1 MSAQQRSSRDISL
14 LDLDRVQVQQHL
26 SEQLPEPTSSP
37 ASPEGRQAGKNVNVA
52 RESSVPDHSIHRFVP
67 LSRQDETA
75 ANLPELNFR
84 PLALALKYLVPLMIW
99 QLLCLFGVITLAVL
113 SRVKPPW
120 LHLESEYSY
129 NVWFYSP
136 GAIGFLTTVLW
147 RGTLQSYNRILPYV
161 RMANVPLDISGGGGA
176 PGSTGQHL
184 LNGIPSGEIH
194 MGVLFS
200 LWRSGDYISLVVNI
214 TPIPIIFLTPI
225 KSGILGLVMDESG
238 WGIRISFSFCIM
250 AAIIYVWLFAATLAI
265 ALHLR
270 TRRTGL
276 KWNPCTLAAQVSL
289 VQGSNMLDKFADIPT
304 EQWAPLFNTVRDW
317 PGKGLVLRLGY
328 WREQGTD
335 IIVHGVRFLPRANR
349 DAGDEDAQSS
359 SSTDRDDSSP
369 NQNPA
374 GAVQRQ
380 DVSKPDVN
388 RFWNSNLQDGY
399 LILVSIIGAGVITVA
414 TVAWAKGYIDR
425 PLDVSFLQ
433 APSSGDAESQ
443 FFSEILANF
452 ARGIL
457 FALLPTLAFGIFHNN
472 FLAVDIYRRNMAPVY
487 NMVGPLPEDDQERLI
502 PGTPEEGATARNSM
516 LLDFITPDFITCLV
530 LAGGAGEY
538 RLVLGLVLAT
548 FCNLVYI
555 IVGSLFSFELSSVT
569 AGEESGRGQRYNYTA
584 TIHRRQFIAC
594 YVILIVYCISI
605 WLLRPRGVARTC
617 RRLLTLL
624 DFVSL
629 IHKSHIL
636 QCPEFWV
643 QNHWS
648 DTEEHLK
655 SQVTLANRIYRF
667 GVYVGTDDHQ
677 YVGISVQKVP
687 ETWVESP
694 DYDSTRKSLLFSA
707 ELAKDVLRGGL
718 YGESASSGEGLLASR
733 HQAETVDD
741 RVYSNTHPR
750 MWQGMKGTK
759 MRRRRR
765 RGEDV
770 ESGIQMQEVRRDQ
783 GDTSGAGV
791 AGYAPGLQQTP
802 LADEDEDEQR

>member
-1 MSAQQRSSRDISL
+1 
-14 LDLDRVQVQQHL
+14 
-26 SEQLPEPTSSP
+26 
-37 ASPEGRQAGKNVNVA
+37 
-52 RESSVPDHSIHRFVP
+52 
-67 LSRQDETA
+67 
-75 ANLPELNFR
+75 
-84 PLALALKYLVPLMIW
+84 MIW

-113 SRVKPPW
+113 SRVNPPW
-120 LHLESEYSY
+120 LHLESQYSY
-129 NVWFYSP
+129 TIWFYSP
-136 GAIGFLTTVLW
+136 GVIGFLTTVFW

-161 RMANVPLDISGGGGA
+161 RMANVPLQSSGTGA

-250 AAIIYVWLFAATLAI
+250 AAVIYVWLFAVTLAI
-265 ALHLR
+265 TLHLR

-289 VQGSNMLDKFADIPT
+289 IQSSNILDKFADIPT
-304 EQWAPLFNTVRDW
+304 EQWAPLFNTVKDW

-328 WREQGTD
+328 WKEHGTN
-335 IIVHGVRFLPRANR
+335 IIVHGVRFLPKTE
-349 DAGDEDAQSS
+349 DVGDETQSS
-359 SSTDRDDSSP
+359 ILTDHDDSP

-374 GAVQRQ
+374 GAIQRE
-380 DVSKPDVN
+380 DASKPDVN
-388 RFWNSNLQDGY
+388 RFWNANLQDGY
-399 LILVSIIGAGVITVA
+399 LIFVSIIGAGVIIVA
-414 TVAWAKGYIDR
+414 TVAWAKGFINR

-433 APSSGDAESQ
+433 PPPLSDSNRQ
-443 FFSEILANF
+443 FFSDIAMNF
-452 ARGIL
+452 VRGIL

-487 NMVGPLPEDDQERLI
+487 NMAGPLPEDDQKRLI
-502 PGTPEEGATARNSM
+502 PGPPQEGATARNSM
-516 LLDFITPDFITCLV
+516 LLDFITPDFITCIV
-530 LAGGAGEY
+530 LAGDAGEY

-555 IVGSLFSFELSSVT
+555 IVGSLFSFELTSVP
-569 AGEESGRGQRYNYTA
+569 GPEDGKGQRYSYTA
-584 TIHRRQFIAC
+584 TIHQRQFIAC
-594 YVILIVYCISI
+594 YVILIVYCLSV

-643 QNHWS
+643 QNHSS

-667 GVYVGTDDHQ
+667 GAYVGTDDHQ

-687 ETWVESP
+687 KTWVESP
-694 DYDSTRKSLLFSA
+694 DHYSTRKSLLYSA
-707 ELAKDVLRGGL
+707 ELAKNVLRGGL
-718 YGESASSGEGLLASR
+718 YGASVSSAEGLLASR
-733 HQAETVDD
+733 HQAETVDH
-741 RVYSNTHPR
+741 RVYSNTYLG
-750 MWQGMKGTK
+750 MWQGMKGTRV
-759 MRRRRR
+759 RRRRR
-765 RGEDV
+765 RQEDV
-770 ESGIQMQEVRRDQ
+770 ESGIQTQDVRRDQ

-791 AGYAPGLQQTP
+791 AGHAPGVQL
-802 LADEDEDEQR
+802 LEDEDEYQQR